1 MEEHAR
7 QEEAQ
12 AQVEPQKKNMVAQG
26 VSSLQQQILDKYAVF
41 FAYLDK
47 LDARLEAQLKLVE
60 QRNLINFQ
68 DKQKDRIRA
77 AAKEEKDQEALRYG
91 RSKLQTGP
99 ASLQGNALASAV
111 EAASPA
117 MPLVSSVTIPGASPI
132 PGPTKVAAME
142 LTAQVNAAMGPHLP
156 ETMAHSSSAQAGASI
171 PEISI
176 PVASS
181 KQNLNQAQIQNQEPQ
196 RVNEAKPNSKD
207 LSPFG
212 GSYNKAPVA
221 SLNQNAPT
229 HVSPQSNAPVTTYP
243 PVDTKQP
250 QGQPVVAMSSNTNG
264 SAIQGNMPNIPH
276 GAVNAPMNMGP
287 QGSAPLP
294 DSRGN
299 FDPRFGAVGYVDP
312 TNLGGASHGNGAWS
326 NQQPNLESN
335 NQMPNQMEQAHTPP
349 MPAQPMPAQPISF
362 AGDNVSNSNNGY
374 PATME
379 EAPVVEAVP
388 VGDAFYGSDLDDEV
402 DAENSRTF
410 TESDLNLGLSGRPT
424 IGFDKERYEDKLLG
438 IRKIMKPADYLSRV
452 RDDYT
457 ELLIKA
463 KLQEMDMSVLGVSV
477 REVVSPN
484 HWVIHL
490 PQESQYLC
498 SRNDYPDYIGGLFSH
513 TLGQA
518 VTVEFKF
525 EESHGILPG
534 SPLALAH
541 EYYDGHFKQ
550 ERQMLLTDPNFQEI
564 ISKLNLNVEGAH
576 FDLVMAKD
584 PNTLK
589 TK

>member
-1 MEEHAR
+1 MEEHAH

-12 AQVEPQKKNMVAQG
+12 AQVEPQKKNMDAQG

-60 QRNLINFQ
+60 QRNLTNFQ
-68 DKQKDRIRA
+68 DKEKDRIRA

-91 RSKLQTGP
+91 RSKLQTDP
-99 ASLQGNALASAV
+99 ASLRGNALASAV

-117 MPLVSSVTIPGASPI
+117 MPSVSSVNIPGASPI
-132 PGPTKVAAME
+132 PGPTQVAAVE
-142 LTAQVNAAMGPHLP
+142 LTAQVNVAMGPHLP
-156 ETMAHSSSAQAGASI
+156 DTMANSSSTQARASI
-171 PEISI
+171 PEVSM
-176 PVASS
+176 PVASP
-181 KQNLNQAQIQNQEPQ
+181 KQNLHQAQIQSQEAQ
-196 RVNEAKPNSKD
+196 MANEAKPNSQA
-207 LSPFG
+207 LPPFDG
-212 GSYNKAPVA
+212 PYNKTQAA
-221 SLNQNAPT
+221 SLNQCAPT
-229 HVSPQSNAPVTTYP
+229 HMGPQSKASVTTYP

-250 QGQPVVAMSSNTNG
+250 QGQTVEAMSPNTDG
-264 SAIQGNMPNIPH
+264 SAINGNGPNNLY

-287 QGSAPLP
+287 QSSAPLP

-299 FDPRFGAVGYVDP
+299 FAPRLGAVGYVDP
-312 TNLGGASHGNGAWS
+312 TNLGGASHGNGAWP
-326 NQQPNLESN
+326 NQQP
-335 NQMPNQMEQAHTPP
+335 NQMPNQMEQTNTPSLS
-349 MPAQPMPAQPISF
+349 AQPMPAQPISF
-362 AGDNVSNSNNGY
+362 ANDNVSNSNNGY
-374 PATME
+374 PAMME
-379 EAPVVEAVP
+379 EAPLVEAAP
-388 VGDAFYGSDLDDEV
+388 VSDAFYGSDLDDEV

-424 IGFDKERYEDKLLG
+424 IGFDKERYEDMLLG

-457 ELLIKA
+457 ELLMKA

-477 REVVSPN
+477 REVVSLN

-541 EYYDGHFKQ
+541 EYYDGHFNL

-564 ISKLNLNVEGAH
+564 ISKLNLNTEGAH
-576 FDLVMAKD
+576 FDLVMAKE
-584 PNTLK
+584 PKALK